1 MNYFNMDRCTNCKR
15 KANLKPCCQ
24 CSVKVCSICSY
35 CEMHDCPRVVEE
47 INEDMNRFKEKI
59 HTLNT

>member
-1 MNYFNMDRCTNCKR
+1 
-15 KANLKPCCQ
+15 
-24 CSVKVCSICSY
+24 
-35 CEMHDCPRVVEE
+35 MHDCPRVVEE